1 MFQEWLSDG
10 PTHFPGYSPPLPPKP
25 WSVSGPNQ
33 PLSSLHSNTQ
43 INPSKTSTQ
52 DYFKESPDPILL
64 LLKALGILKTAIS
77 GRLNIELSPG
87 GVNNATKGSTAHSK
101 SSPAPSSPQHW
112 PPSDSR
118 AGEQVRA
125 REDRLPG
132 RGWVGGGWSC
142 PDVLL
147 TVPTAVVTCRGRVP
161 LLRLML
167 MCTHM
172 HTYQKGRKRLTTHT
186 IEVSGKGKAGLSSS
200 SETASENK
208 ERSLG
213 WVFIVVEE

>member
-132 RGWVGGGWSC
+132 RGGVGAWPSGCWPRGEGGA
-142 PDVLL
+142 L
-147 TVPTAVVTCRGRVP
+147 TFVTCRVHTCLFLHPRHKIQNVP
-161 LLRLML
+161 TNRLPTRAARERLHSWLLFRACSNQSTGDDHLPA
-167 MCTHM
+167 
-172 HTYQKGRKRLTTHT
+172 
-186 IEVSGKGKAGLSSS
+186 SDAG
-200 SETASENK
+200 TQQ
-208 ERSLG
+208 G
-213 WVFIVVEE
+213 

>member
-1 MFQEWLSDG
+1 M
-10 PTHFPGYSPPLPPKP
+10 
-25 WSVSGPNQ
+25 
-33 PLSSLHSNTQ
+33 
-43 INPSKTSTQ
+43 
-52 DYFKESPDPILL
+52 
-64 LLKALGILKTAIS
+64 
-77 GRLNIELSPG
+77 
-87 GVNNATKGSTAHSK
+87 
-101 SSPAPSSPQHW
+101 
-112 PPSDSR
+112 
-118 AGEQVRA
+118 
-125 REDRLPG
+125 
-132 RGWVGGGWSC
+132 GGGWSC